1 MNKINVNNLFVFDN
15 DNGKPPLIFV
25 HAFPLN
31 SNMWQNQIDFFSDK
45 FRVIYYDVRG
55 LGINAQSN
63 NQFMMEDYTDD
74 LISII
79 DFLNL
84 TDVNAVGLS
93 MGGYIIQGALVREP
107 SKFKSIILADTKGEK
122 DNDDALIGRAN
133 SIKLI
138 KNNQRNIFLA
148 NFIKNLIAEN
158 NYSKF
163 VHNLNDIIS
172 LNSDEGI
179 IGAMLALATRTNTID
194 SLVNLKHPALILV
207 GENDKL
213 TPLSSAE
220 NLSKSL
226 SNSILKIV
234 PNAGHLSNI
243 ENPDFFNSEILNFLN
258 NTLK

>member
-1 MNKINVNNLFVFDN
+1 MKKININNLFVFDS

-31 SNMWQNQIDFFSDK
+31 SNMWQNQIDFFSNT

-55 LGINAQSN
+55 LGINSQSN
-63 NQFMMEDYTDD
+63 NQFMMEDYADD

-79 DFLNL
+79 DYLKL
-84 TDVNAVGLS
+84 YDVNAVGLS
-93 MGGYIIQGALVREP
+93 MGGYIIQRAIVREP
-107 SKFKSIILADTKGEK
+107 SKFQSIILADTKGEK

-138 KNNQRNIFLA
+138 KNNQRNIFLS

-172 LNSDEGI
+172 LNSDDGI

-194 SLVNLKHPALILV
+194 SLAKLKHPALILV

-226 SNSILKIV
+226 SSSVLKIV
-234 PNAGHLSNI
+234 PDAGHLSNI
-243 ENPDFFNSEILNFLN
+243 ENPDFFNSEVLNFLN
-258 NTLK
+258 NVLR